1 MTNVK
6 SQASHSECQQLLAS
20 IPLFADLPGE
30 LITSLTA
37 SASCLR
43 AEAGQLLFRE
53 GEVAGH
59 YLLMRKGCVEMMRF
73 TNDGEERVFHL
84 FRSGQLIAEAA
95 MFMPHGRYP
104 MNARAQ
110 CDSEFYR
117 LSRAALHKACES
129 QPKLAMRMLEN
140 LSLRLYR
147 QVNEVDWLTA
157 SSASQRLAAY
167 LLTLHHGQGENLS
180 LPISQRQL
188 ATHLGIRPESLSR
201 LLADW
206 QQAGRVRGRLRQWAV
221 CDLPYLQ
228 QLASAAVR
236 TF

>member
-1 MTNVK
+1 MTIVK
-6 SQASHSECQQLLAS
+6 FPADRSACLQLLS
-20 IPLFADLPGE
+20 SVPLFADLPGE
-30 LITSLTA
+30 LLTMLVR
-37 SASCLR
+37 SATQLR
-43 AEAGQLLFRE
+43 VEAGELLFRE
-53 GEVAGH
+53 GEAAEH
-59 YLLMRKGCVEMMRF
+59 FLLVRHGSVEMMRF
-73 TNDGEERVFHL
+73 TCEGEERVFHL
-84 FRSGQLIAEAA
+84 FHSGQLIAEAA

-110 CDSEFYR
+110 CDSELYR
-117 LSRAALHKACES
+117 LNRAALRKACENDS
-129 QPKLAMRMLEN
+129 VLAMRMLEN

-167 LLTLHHGQGENLS
+167 LLKLHQRQGEQLN

-201 LLADW
+201 LLSDW
-206 QQAGRVRGRLRQWAV
+206 QQAGRLRGRLRQWV
-221 CDLPYLQ
+221 LCDLSYLK
-228 QLASAAVR
+228 QLASAATR

>member
-6 SQASHSECQQLLAS
+6 FGPDRLECRQLLGS
-20 IPLFADLPGE
+20 IPLFADLPAD
-30 LITSLTA
+30 LMATLTA
-37 SASCLR
+37 SASHLR
-43 AEAGQLLFRE
+43 AEAGSMLFRE
-53 GEVAGH
+53 GDPAEH
-59 YLLMRKGCVEMMRF
+59 FLLVRRGCVEMVRF
-73 TNDGEERVFHL
+73 TSDGDERVFQL
-84 FRSGQLIAEAA
+84 FREGQLIAEAA

-104 MNARAQ
+104 MNARCQ
-110 CDSEFYR
+110 CPGEFYR
-117 LSRAALHKACES
+117 LSRTALRKACES
-129 QPKLAMRMLEN
+129 HPPLAMRMLEN

-167 LLTLHHGQGENLS
+167 LLALHRRQGQNLS

-201 LLADW
+201 LLSDW
-206 QQAGRVRGRLRQWAV
+206 QQSGRIRGRLRQWDL

-236 TF
+236 AF

>member
-1 MTNVK
+1 MTIVK
-6 SQASHSECQQLLAS
+6 SRADDGECRQLLAS
-20 IPLFADLPGE
+20 VPLFADLPAD
-30 LITSLTA
+30 LLATLCT
-37 SASCLR
+37 SASHLQ
-43 AEAGQLLFRE
+43 ADAGELLFRE
-53 GEVAGH
+53 GDAAEH
-59 YLLMRKGCVEMMRF
+59 FLLMRQGCVEMMRF
-73 TNDGEERVFHL
+73 TSEGEERVFHL

-117 LSRAALHKACES
+117 LSRAALRKACES
-129 QPKLAMRMLEN
+129 HPPLAMRMLES

-167 LLTLHHGQGENLS
+167 LLDLHRRQGETLS

-201 LLADW
+201 LLSDW
-206 QQAGRVRGRLRQWAV
+206 QQAGRVRGRLRQWAL
-221 CDLPYLQ
+221 CDLPFLK
-228 QLASAAVR
+228 QLASPATR
-236 TF
+236 SF

>member
-6 SQASHSECQQLLAS
+6 SRADCGECRQLLS
-20 IPLFADLPGE
+20 SVPLFADLPAE
-30 LITSLTA
+30 LMAALTA
-37 SASCLR
+37 SATCLR
-43 AEAGQLLFRE
+43 AEAGELLFRE
-53 GEVAGH
+53 GEAAEH
-59 YLLMRKGCVEMMRF
+59 FLLVRQGCVEMMRF
-73 TNDGEERVFHL
+73 TSEGEERVFHL
-84 FRSGQLIAEAA
+84 FRDGQLIAEAA

-110 CDSEFYR
+110 CDSAFYR
-117 LSRAALHKACES
+117 LGRAALRKACES
-129 QPKLAMRMLEN
+129 HPPLAMRMLES

-167 LLTLHHGQGENLS
+167 LLGLHRRQGDNLS

-201 LLADW
+201 LLSDW
-206 QQAGRVRGRLRQWAV
+206 QQAGRVRGRLRQWVV

-228 QLASAAVR
+228 QLASAATR